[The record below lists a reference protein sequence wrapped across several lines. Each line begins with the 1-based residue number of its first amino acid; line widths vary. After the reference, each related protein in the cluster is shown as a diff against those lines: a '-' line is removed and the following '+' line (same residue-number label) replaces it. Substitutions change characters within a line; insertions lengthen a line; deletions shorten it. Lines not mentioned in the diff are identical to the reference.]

1 MHFCKKCDNM
11 YYIKLDNTEQ
21 ELIHYCRH
29 CGFEDTE
36 LSTKK
41 LSVSKI
47 QVKGNVD
54 SFSNY
59 INEFTKLDPTIP
71 RINSIPCPNAECPCN
86 NSDPEKRVERDILYV
101 RYNDDELKYIY
112 MCSHCDTTWKSNEN

>member
-1 MHFCKKCDNM
+1 MHFCKKCENM
-11 YYIKLDNTEQ
+11 YYIKLNSNEN

-47 QVKGNVD
+47 QVKGD
-54 SFSNY
+54 SQSFSNY

-71 RINSIPCPNAECPCN
+71 RINTIPCPNPNCTSNITDE
-86 NSDPEKRVERDILYV
+86 SKREPRDILYV
-101 RYNDDELKYIY
+101 RYDDEKLQYIY
-112 MCSHCDTTWKSNEN
+112 MCTHCDTTWKSNEN

>member
-1 MHFCKKCDNM
+1 MHFCKKCENM
-11 YYIKLDNTEQ
+11 YYIKLNSDEK

-47 QVKGNVD
+47 QVKGD
-54 SFSNY
+54 SQSFSNY

-71 RINSIPCPNAECPCN
+71 RINTIPCPNPNCTSNITDE
-86 NSDPEKRVERDILYV
+86 SKREPRDILYV
-101 RYNDDELKYIY
+101 RYDDEKLQYIY
-112 MCSHCDTTWKSNEN
+112 MCTHCDTTWKSNEN

>member
-1 MHFCKKCDNM
+1 MHFCKKCENM
-11 YYIKLDNTEQ
+11 YYIKLNSDEK

-47 QVKGNVD
+47 QVKGD
-54 SFSNY
+54 SQSFSNY

-71 RINSIPCPNAECPCN
+71 RINTMPCPNPNCTSNIVDE
-86 NSDPEKRVERDILYV
+86 SKREPRDILYV
-101 RYNDDELKYIY
+101 RYDDEKLQYIY
-112 MCSHCDTTWKSNEN
+112 MCTHCDTTWKSNEN